1 MQKVINV
8 IEDNIANENFN
19 VKNIG
24 RYTLYESTYII

>member
-19 VKNIG
+19 VKILAD
-24 RYTLYESTYII
+24 TLCIESTYII